1 MTTPTKAEQFYDEKV
16 RVKMEISSFA
26 MQSVFGTVSRE
37 TYETKD
43 AKAIWSEMAESDDY
57 IESEHDHMDL
67 EVVEYEIDVDN
78 IASHYRNEEE

>member
-57 IESEHDHMDL
+57 IESEHDHMDY
-67 EVVEYEIDVDN
+67 ECVEYEIDVDN